1 MQDPTQNKSD
11 RDTHAQKQRIQ
22 YGLSIAD
29 ADSRKKDREK
39 EAELL
44 ELKRL
49 EKQLVMLQINISDR
63 KQRIKKIED
72 EKMMIDNEIKTLKKK
87 LNEII

>member
-1 MQDPTQNKSD
+1 MDDSTQNQ
-11 RDTHAQKQRIQ
+11 DTHAQKQRIQ
-22 YGLSIAD
+22 YSLSIAD
-29 ADSRKKDREK
+29 ADLRKKDREK

-63 KQRIKKIED
+63 KKGVKKIED

-87 LNEII
+87 LNEIM